1 MQEDGQQGMK
11 IARAKQREKERRGL
25 DLRASRVKRSEE
37 GRRWRGWRGGT
48 QGLMTCAS
56 SR

>member
-37 GRRWRGWRGGT
+37 GRWGGGA
-48 QGLMTCAS
+48 QGLMTCAL